1 MPIPLPSDS
10 PRRPAPC
17 PEPTARHSPSK
28 TKTIRIPSAAPH
40 FQDQHRRLTAAS
52 PQAPGSIGPF
62 TSSKQPFPAADIK
75 YSIHAHSPLVVPTNS
90 TGGPTPF
97 PEPAPPPDSRLTP
110 SAGKHQPIHI
120 QQTTLP
126 DSQHQIFNPRLFL
139 SHRTRKFHRR
149 PNSVPKTSTALIS
162 TESRHNRSNSINR
175 APFPGPAPPSDSRLT
190 PAPKNIGPFTSS
202 KHPFPAA
209 NIKFSI
215 HPNSSLIVP
224 ANSTGVPTPFPKPP
238 PP

>member
-97 PEPAPPPDSRLTP
+97 PEPAPPPDS
-110 SAGKHQPIHI
+110 H
-120 QQTTLP
+120 
-126 DSQHQIFNPRLFL
+126 
-139 SHRTRKFHRR
+139 
-149 PNSVPKTSTALIS
+149 LI
-162 TESRHNRSNSINR
+162 
-175 APFPGPAPPSDSRLT
+175 PAPGS
-190 PAPKNIGPFTSS
+190 IGPFTSS
-202 KHPFPAA
+202 KQPFPAA
-209 NIKFSI
+209 SIKYSI
-215 HPNSSLIVP
+215 HAYPLPSYPQIPP
-224 ANSTGVPTPFPKPP
+224 AAQPRSRSHLRPDIHQESPQPPQFQRLRPISRTSTAA
-238 PP
+238 